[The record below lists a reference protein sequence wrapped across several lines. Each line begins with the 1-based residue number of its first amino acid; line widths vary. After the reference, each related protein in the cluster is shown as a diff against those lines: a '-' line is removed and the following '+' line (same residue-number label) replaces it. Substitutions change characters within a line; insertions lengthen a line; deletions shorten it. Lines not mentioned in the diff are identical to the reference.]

1 MLLWWLWVFIC
12 VHVLQTLTHLKCYY
26 ERNNTCMLAMLNMW
40 VIKLALIRRRFGASL
55 VTQQYRIHLPILKT
69 PVQSLGQED
78 HLEKKMATHSSIIAW
93 GFCLG
98 SHFFFLLMVS
108 LCGYS
113 NTFGVITISCSQGSR
128 PLSGIL
134 QLPTIHPT
142 KTVPSAYLAGSS
154 D

>member
-26 ERNNTCMLAMLNMW
+26 ERNNICMLAMLNMW
-40 VIKLALIRRRFGASL
+40 AIKLALIRRRFGASL
-55 VTQQYRIHLPILKT
+55 VTQQYRIHLPILET
-69 PVQSLGQED
+69 PVRSLGQED

-98 SHFFFLLMVS
+98 SHRFFLLMVS
-108 LCGYS
+108 PCGYS

-128 PLSGIL
+128 PLSGIP
-134 QLPTIHPT
+134 QLPKIHPT
-142 KTVPSAYLAGSS
+142 KTAPSAYLAGSS